1 MNNQEEYRTVEEY
14 PGYQISNLGNLI
26 DLNGYYKE
34 VYINNNGHYA
44 VGLKNKNNKYK
55 SVTIHALVAVAFLN
69 HIPNGNN
76 LIVIHG
82 DSGKLNNNLDNLK
95 IVSSRSNIKKYNYH
109 DKTSKYIG
117 VSIDKKSGK
126 YRARI
131 SIKGKQ
137 KNLGLFVDQ
146 LEAAEAYQL
155 ALSSI

>member
-1 MNNQEEYRTVEEY
+1 MNNQEEYRAVEEY

-26 DLNGYYKE
+26 DLNGYHKE

-44 VGLKNKNNKYK
+44 VGLKNKDNKYR
-55 SVTIHALVAVAFLN
+55 SVTIHALVAIAFLN
-69 HIPNGNN
+69 HVPNGHN

-82 DSGKLNNNLDNLK
+82 DLGKLNNNLDNLK

-117 VSIDKKSGK
+117 VSLDKKSGK